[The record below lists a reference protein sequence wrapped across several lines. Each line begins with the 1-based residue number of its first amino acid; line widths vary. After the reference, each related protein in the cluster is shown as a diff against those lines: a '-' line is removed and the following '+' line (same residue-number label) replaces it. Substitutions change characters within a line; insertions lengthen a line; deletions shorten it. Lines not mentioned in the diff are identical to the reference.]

1 MYKVMFKRSFKQTM
15 VISTIISVLAVI
27 IGLISAYYLNLAAGG
42 AIVMVLVVAF
52 CVALLYKKR

>member
-1 MYKVMFKRSFKQTM
+1 M

-42 AIVMVLVVAF
+42 AIVVVLVVAF